1 MVRVCTCSRKKRTL
15 KHKSNKSGEQSFF
28 YVQLSCSVPAAS
40 WATQAQSLISMWS
53 LTWTRHHAVNMKG
66 YANTQALSLSLSHT
80 RTHSQCTCSFMSV
93 CHVRSILSKKRARNT
108 KTNKIRT
115 PQLPPTP
122 HSFSALRIQFI
133 SIMEKRKSASTRI
146 VCGTSTNSPLLFFF
160 FFCWRCQPDCLS
172 DKIHAGTTFEE
183 EEEEERSCLNNE
195 SVLGMNFSLGVSLD
209 LFFFFLK

>member
-1 MVRVCTCSRKKRTL
+1 MCS
-15 KHKSNKSGEQSFF
+15 F
-28 YVQLSCSVPAAS
+28 P
-40 WATQAQSLISMWS
+40 
-53 LTWTRHHAVNMKG
+53 
-66 YANTQALSLSLSHT
+66 ALSLQPAEPL
-80 RTHSQCTCSFMSV
+80 RLRVWSV
-93 CHVRSILSKKRARNT
+93 CGAWHGQGTTQWTWKAMQTPRHSLCLSLTHALIHNALVLLCLSLMYAPFCPKKGLET
-108 KTNKIRT
+108 QKLTIRT

-146 VCGTSTNSPLLFFF
+146 VCGTSTNSPPSFFF

-209 LFFFFLK
+209 LFFFKVRLFFLQAVTMGSAPVRDSLKCPS

>member
-15 KHKSNKSGEQSFF
+15 KHKSNKSGDQSFF

-66 YANTQALSLSLSHT
+66 YANTQALS
-80 RTHSQCTCSFMSV
+80 
-93 CHVRSILSKKRARNT
+93 HVRSILSKKRARNT

-160 FFCWRCQPDCLS
+160 FLLKVPTRLPVWQNSCRYHFWRGRGRR
-172 DKIHAGTTFEE
+172 KVMFE
-183 EEEEERSCLNNE
+183 
-195 SVLGMNFSLGVSLD
+195 
-209 LFFFFLK
+209 

>member
-15 KHKSNKSGEQSFF
+15 KHKSNKSGDQSFF

-66 YANTQALSLSLSHT
+66 YANTQALS
-80 RTHSQCTCSFMSV
+80 
-93 CHVRSILSKKRARNT
+93 HVRSILSKKRARNT

-160 FFCWRCQPDCLS
+160 FFAEGANQTACLTKFMQVPLLKRKRKKKGHVWIMNLCWEW
-172 DKIHAGTTFEE
+172 T
-183 EEEEERSCLNNE
+183 
-195 SVLGMNFSLGVSLD
+195 SVSVSLSI
-209 LFFFFLK
+209 FFFFF

>member
-15 KHKSNKSGEQSFF
+15 KHKSNKSGDQSFF

-146 VCGTSTNSPLLFFF
+146 VCGTSTNSSPLLFFF
-160 FFCWRCQPDCLS
+160 FFAEGANQTACLTKFMQVPLLKRKRKKKGHVWIMNLCWEW
-172 DKIHAGTTFEE
+172 T
-183 EEEEERSCLNNE
+183 
-195 SVLGMNFSLGVSLD
+195 SVSVSLSI
-209 LFFFFLK
+209 FFFFF

>member
-15 KHKSNKSGEQSFF
+15 KHKSNKSGDQSFF

-66 YANTQALSLSLSHT
+66 YANTQALSLSLSL
-80 RTHSQCTCSFMSV
+80 THALIHNALVLLC
-93 CHVRSILSKKRARNT
+93 LSLMYAPFCPKKGLET
-108 KTNKIRT
+108 QKLTIRT

-146 VCGTSTNSPLLFFF
+146 VCGTSTNSSPLLFFF
-160 FFCWRCQPDCLS
+160 FLLKVPTRLPVWQNSCRYHFWRGRGRR
-172 DKIHAGTTFEE
+172 KVMFE
-183 EEEEERSCLNNE
+183 
-195 SVLGMNFSLGVSLD
+195 
-209 LFFFFLK
+209 

>member
-1 MVRVCTCSRKKRTL
+1 MCS
-15 KHKSNKSGEQSFF
+15 F
-28 YVQLSCSVPAAS
+28 P
-40 WATQAQSLISMWS
+40 
-53 LTWTRHHAVNMKG
+53 
-66 YANTQALSLSLSHT
+66 ALSLQPAEPL
-80 RTHSQCTCSFMSV
+80 RLRVWSV
-93 CHVRSILSKKRARNT
+93 CGAWHGQGTTQWTWKAMQTPRHSLMYAPFCPKKGLET
-108 KTNKIRT
+108 QKLTIRT

-146 VCGTSTNSPLLFFF
+146 VCGTSTNSSPPFFF

-209 LFFFFLK
+209 LFFFKVRLFFLQAVTMGSAPVRDSLKCPS